1 MQISLAADLPSRRR
15 YAKPLLQQTIA
26 LLLPPPPK
34 DGSKRA
40 VPPIP
45 TRCHA
50 ATLMNN
56 LSSVLVSAPS
66 PSAKS
71 IEEALRWSAQALTVS
86 SKTRKEAEAARKGTV
101 IPLAQREEAEC
112 ELVAV
117 VSTYNLGKLS
127 EVSLQVIFEPDR
139 D

>member
-1 MQISLAADLPSRRR
+1 
-15 YAKPLLQQTIA
+15 
-26 LLLPPPPK
+26 
-34 DGSKRA
+34 
-40 VPPIP
+40 
-45 TRCHA
+45 
-50 ATLMNN
+50 MNN

-86 SKTRKEAEAARKGTV
+86 SKTRKDAEAARKGKV
-101 IPLAQREEAEC
+101 VPLAEREDAEC

-127 EVSLQVIFEPDR
+127 EVSLSVATELDR